1 MCWVST
7 CYCDAMSHPESPLS
21 NAELKDLTARLHA
34 KREDVMRRNQQRALQ
49 AQEGREVHGDDMD
62 MVDASEAV
70 DTSSAAS
77 QADALLLGEIEHALR
92 KLDDGTYGLDETSG
106 EPIGLA
112 RLRAIP
118 WTRESIQSAEAR
130 ERL

>member
-1 MCWVST
+1 
-7 CYCDAMSHPESPLS
+7 MSPAESPLS
-21 NAELKDLTARLHA
+21 KAELKDLAARLHA
-34 KREDVMRRNQQRALQ
+34 KRESIVQRSTTRAAQL
-49 AQEGREVHGDDMD
+49 QEGREVHGDDMD
-62 MVDASEAV
+62 MVVASEAV

-77 QADALLLGEIEHALR
+77 HEDGVLLGEIDHALR
-92 KLDDGTYGLDETSG
+92 KIDDGTYGLDESSG

-130 ERL
+130 ERG

>member
-1 MCWVST
+1 
-7 CYCDAMSHPESPLS
+7 MSQPESPLS
-21 NAELKDLTARLHA
+21 NAELKDLTARLQA
-34 KREDVMRRNQQRALQ
+34 KREDIVRRSKLRTAQM
-49 AQEGREVHGDDMD
+49 QEGREVHGDDMD

-77 QADALLLGEIEHALR
+77 QEDAILMGEIEHALR
-92 KLDDGTYGLDETSG
+92 KLDDGTYGLDESSG

-130 ERL
+130 ERN